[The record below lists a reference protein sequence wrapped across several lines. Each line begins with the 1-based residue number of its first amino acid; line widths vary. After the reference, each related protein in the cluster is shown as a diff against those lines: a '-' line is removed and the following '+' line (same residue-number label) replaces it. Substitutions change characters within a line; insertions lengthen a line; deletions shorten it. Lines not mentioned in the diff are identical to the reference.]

1 MVSHEL
7 NNALARRQ
15 AAKAEVDRLK
25 TIIAACDAEVMAAL
39 DAEDDEFYRW
49 VMEVRGEVQNPE
61 SRKIVW
67 TDSTGERYTV
77 SRRKGSEPRKSIA
90 PEKLLKFGVPPHV
103 IQAATVYGEPGKP
116 GVSIRRVM
124 TREEDDEE

>member
-39 DAEDDEFYRW
+39 EAEDDEFFRW
-49 VMEVRGEVQNPE
+49 VMEVRGEIQNVE
-61 SRKIVW
+61 NRKIAW
-67 TDSTGERYTV
+67 TDAAGERYTI
-77 SRRKGSEPRKSIA
+77 SKRKGSEPRRSIV
-90 PEKLLKFGVPPHV
+90 PEKLLKLGVPPHV

-116 GVSIRRVM
+116 GVSIRKVM